1 MFAIVP
7 FFAYL
12 RKLLALIVRVPCLV
26 KHILENDKLRG

>member
-12 RKLLALIVRVPCLV
+12 RKLLAFVGKL
-26 KHILENDKLRG
+26 KYKDDKLRG